1 MPKRSDARL
10 YQPVVIDSSSIASS
24 ATSLYRCRPNCGTRS
39 RRQRHK
45 RSRTIG
51 RQNRTTTGRRAQY
64 PAQLRSLT
72 ATRGQPF
79 SLHVRKPPSQS
90 LAVLVF
96 QADHEFDSRHSLHLI
111 APSQGTLALLKL
123 FEQPDD
129 KHDQAGPGVCHDHR
143 RAMYRSALSGG
154 IFGHRSC
161 SVDHARFVP
170 SIHELRLRNRRS
182 HAPRFRPERASCTAD
197 VEVRIWRASL
207 DTTVLRRSLP
217 RSCRVAAWG
226 GCRRRALCRQSRRR
240 TSPRAPMSRH

>member
-1 MPKRSDARL
+1 LTA
-10 YQPVVIDSSSIASS
+10 QAS
-24 ATSLYRCRPNCGTRS
+24 
-39 RRQRHK
+39 
-45 RSRTIG
+45 
-51 RQNRTTTGRRAQY
+51 RAQRL
-64 PAQLRSLT
+64 PFTAAVPIAARDRDANDTKGVARSGDRIEQPQAGVPNSFPIPRAT
-72 ATRGQPF
+72 AVTHGHSRSAF

-96 QADHEFDSRHSLHLI
+96 QADLEFDSRHSLHLI